1 MATATASTSGPAGV
15 DALRN
20 RPTSRT
26 KPFADAPLA
35 GARCSAAS
43 VLCHAEAA
51 AGQLA
56 VLSTAMKLYED
67 EPAVEF
73 AELRTIEVA
82 DGDAE
87 SDGVA
92 LGIGDGVR
100 ESPLVG
106 DGDAEGEADLDG
118 DIEDDGDADTV
129 REGVDEGHWAGPVA
143 MKRTMLL

>member
-1 MATATASTSGPAGV
+1 M
-15 DALRN
+15 RK

-73 AELRTIEVA
+73 AELRTFDVA

-92 LGIGDGVR
+92 LGVGDGVR
-100 ESPLVG
+100 ESPVVG
-106 DGDAEGEADLDG
+106 DGDAEG
-118 DIEDDGDADTV
+118 DTV
-129 REGVDEGHWAGPVA
+129 REGVDEGHGAGPVA
-143 MKRTMLL
+143 IIMTRTMLL